1 MNLQISII
9 VGITISLLGTM
20 IGVSMIAVDKD
31 KYIKTHGKNSADFYQ
46 PPSRQKLFLP
56 MILTISLSLALIF
69 LSYPTGNIISF
80 MTGFLF
86 LFIGFGLLGV
96 FLMAK

>member
-1 MNLQISII
+1 MNLQLSII
-9 VGITISLLGTM
+9 IGITISLLGTM

-31 KYIKTHGKNSADFYQ
+31 RFIKNHDKNSPNLYQ
-46 PPSRQKLFLP
+46 PPSRQKLFMP
-56 MILTISLSLALIF
+56 MILTIGLSLALIF